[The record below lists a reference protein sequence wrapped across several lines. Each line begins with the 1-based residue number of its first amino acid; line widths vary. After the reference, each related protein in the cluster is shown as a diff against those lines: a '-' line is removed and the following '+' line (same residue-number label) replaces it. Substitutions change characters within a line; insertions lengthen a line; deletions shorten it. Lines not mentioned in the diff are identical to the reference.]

1 MSDNGYWRYLYT
13 AGQPVLCLSIVS
25 YKDGVHAS
33 LISITHI
40 LCTCM
45 SWGGGGGGGQKCHK
59 WYM

>member
-1 MSDNGYWRYLYT
+1 MSDTGYWRYLYT

-25 YKDGVHAS
+25 HYDGVHAF
-33 LISITHI
+33 LISIAHI

-45 SWGGGGGGGQKCHK
+45 GWGGGGGQKFHK